1 MDISHM
7 IETITPITLFNK
19 GKASQLFAK
28 ATSGKPLLV
37 VKNNAPVAVILS
49 KDEYCC
55 LYQLAHACEQ
65 AIESMPESERQI
77 IGRLL
82 TELKAAGKGDQGDAL
97 YDS

>member
-28 ATSGKPLLV
+28 AINGKPLLV

-49 KDEYCC
+49 KDEYCR
-55 LYQLAHACEQ
+55 LYQLAHAIHREHT
-65 AIESMPESERQI
+65 
-77 IGRLL
+77 G
-82 TELKAAGKGDQGDAL
+82 AGAPNYWKNPFRT
-97 YDS
+97 

>member
-28 ATSGKPLLV
+28 AINGKPLLV

-49 KDEYCC
+49 KDEYCR

-65 AIESMPESERQI
+65 SIENIPEPERQI
-77 IGRLL
+77 IGKILS
-82 TELKAAGKGDQGDAL
+82 ELKIVGKGE
-97 YDS
+97 

>member
-28 ATSGKPLLV
+28 ARKPLLV

-49 KDEYCC
+49 KDEYCR
-55 LYQLAHACEQ
+55 LYQLAHVCEQ
-65 AIESMPESERQI
+65 SIENIPEPERQI
-77 IGRLL
+77 IGKILS
-82 TELKAAGKGDQGDAL
+82 ELKIVGKGE
-97 YDS
+97 

>member
-28 ATSGKPLLV
+28 AINGKPLLV

-49 KDEYCC
+49 KDEYCR
-55 LYQLAHACEQ
+55 LYQS
-65 AIESMPESERQI
+65 IENMPEPERQI
-77 IGRLL
+77 IGKILS
-82 TELKAAGKGDQGDAL
+82 ELKIVGKGE
-97 YDS
+97 